1 MSQAQYLS
9 TLNERA
15 NIAPQNQYNV
25 LIVDDSEDDTFLLLR
40 EIKRHGLR
48 VSHQRVDS
56 DETLLKALKDRDWHI
71 VISDHNM
78 PCYSSTEALATVKNF
93 DPDLPVIIVSG
104 EIGEEAAVQAMKE
117 GAHDYVMKDNLARL
131 IPAIER
137 EIRESASRH
146 AKRAAEQSL
155 AHLAYHDNLT
165 GLANRSQ
172 FEERLSKAIELT
184 RSQDRAY
191 ILMYLDLDQFKI
203 INNTCGHIAGD
214 ELIRQLSVLLSQQ
227 VRNSDLLARLGGD
240 EFAILLESGEQQH
253 AMQLSK
259 RIRDEIK
266 DYRFIWDGRP
276 FSVTISIGIV
286 PVSKVSESP
295 QAVMSAADIA
305 CYAAKE
311 RGRDNATWF
320 AEGDKQFDQLRS
332 EMHWA
337 TKIKQAI
344 EDDCF
349 FLCKQD
355 MLDLDNDEQGVQCEF
370 LVRLLDE
377 GKSVPPGLFIP
388 AAERYNM
395 MSSIDRW
402 VVRNVFKYLDET
414 GRGREDKGIYFINLS
429 GNSLSDGDFFN
440 DIRHYLK
447 EYKILP
453 DRICFEITE
462 TAAIAKLS
470 DAVDF
475 IRECREEGFKFALDD
490 FGVGLSSFSYLKTI
504 PVDYLK
510 IDGSFVKNMLREPID
525 QGIVKACNEIG
536 HAASLKTIAEFVED
550 DETLQLL
557 KTMGI
562 DYAQGFG
569 IDVPKPL

>member
-1 MSQAQYLS
+1 MNQAQYISRRNGKEADAAL
-9 TLNERA
+9 
-15 NIAPQNQYNV
+15 PYNV
-25 LIVDDSEDDTFLLLR
+25 LIIDDSEDDAFLLLR
-40 EIKRHGLR
+40 EIKRHGMR
-48 VSHQRVDS
+48 VAHKRVDS
-56 DETLLKALKDRDWHI
+56 DAALRQILRERDWHI

-78 PCYSSTEALATVKNF
+78 PCYSSTEALATVREF

-117 GAHDYVMKDNLARL
+117 GAQDYVMKDNLARL

-172 FEERLSKAIELT
+172 FEERLSQAIELT
-184 RSQDRAY
+184 RSQQRAY

-203 INNTCGHIAGD
+203 INDTCGHVAGD

-240 EFAILLESGEQQH
+240 EFAILLESSEQQH

-259 RIRDEIK
+259 RIRDEVK

-276 FSVTISIGIV
+276 FSVSISLGIV
-286 PVSKVSESP
+286 PVTQDSEST

-320 AEGDKQFDQLRS
+320 AEGDRQFDQLRN

-355 MLDLDNDEQGVQCEF
+355 MLNLDNDLQGQQCEF

-377 GKSVPPGLFIP
+377 GKSVPPGMFIP

-402 VVRNVFKYLDET
+402 VVENVFKYLDET
-414 GRGREDKGIYFINLS
+414 GLGRKESGTYFINLS
-429 GNSLSDGDFFN
+429 GNSLSDEDFFD
-440 DIRHYLK
+440 DIRSYLK
-447 EYKILP
+447 EYRILP

-470 DAVDF
+470 DAVHF
-475 IRECREEGFKFALDD
+475 IRETREEGFKFALDD

-510 IDGSFVKNMLREPID
+510 IDGSFVKNMINEPID
-525 QGIVKACNEIG
+525 EGIVKACNEIG
-536 HAASLKTIAEFVED
+536 HAAGLKTIAEFVED
-550 DETLQLL
+550 EATLALL
-557 KTMGI
+557 KKMGI

>member
-1 MSQAQYLS
+1 M
-9 TLNERA
+9 
-15 NIAPQNQYNV
+15 
-25 LIVDDSEDDTFLLLR
+25 
-40 EIKRHGLR
+40 R
-48 VSHQRVDS
+48 VSHRRVDS
-56 DETLLKALKDRDWHI
+56 DEALQQALKEKDWHI

-78 PCYSSTEALATVKNF
+78 PCYSSRDALATVKNF
-93 DPDLPVIIVSG
+93 DPDMPVIIVSG

-117 GAHDYVMKDNLARL
+117 GAQDYVMKDNLARL

-146 AKRAAEQSL
+146 AKRRAEQSL

-172 FEERLSKAIELT
+172 FEERLGQAIENT
-184 RSQDRAY
+184 RSHNRSY

-203 INNTCGHIAGD
+203 INDTCGHIAGD
-214 ELIRQLSVLLSQQ
+214 ELIRQLSILLSQQ

-240 EFAILLESGEQQH
+240 EFAILLESTEQQH

-259 RIRDEIK
+259 RIRDEVK
-266 DYRFIWDGRP
+266 DYRFVWDGRP
-276 FSVTISIGIV
+276 FSITISIGIV
-286 PVSKVSESP
+286 PVSKESEST

-311 RGRDNATWF
+311 RGRDTATWF
-320 AEGDKQFDQLRS
+320 AEGDKQFDQLRN

-349 FLCKQD
+349 FLCKQE
-355 MLDLDNDEQGVQCEF
+355 MVDLGNGEQGQQCEF

-395 MSSIDRW
+395 MSSVDRW
-402 VVRNVFKYLDET
+402 VVRNVFKYLDESGL
-414 GRGREDKGIYFINLS
+414 GRQNKGTYFINLS
-429 GNSLSDGDFFN
+429 GNSLSDADFFN
-440 DIRHYLK
+440 DIRTYLR
-447 EYKILP
+447 EFNILP

-475 IRECREEGFKFALDD
+475 ITEIREEGFKFALDD

-510 IDGSFVKNMLREPID
+510 IDGSFVKNMLNEPID
-525 QGIVKACNEIG
+525 EGIVKACNEIG
-536 HAASLKTIAEFVED
+536 HAAGLKTIAEFVED
-550 DETLQLL
+550 EATLARL
-557 KTMGI
+557 KRMGI